1 MSVSSIDILGYIA
14 GAIIVVSYIPQIIT
28 LYKQKN
34 SKDVSVY
41 TYYSFLLAQTLFI
54 FYAIIKNDLP
64 ILMVNVF
71 SSLLCIVNIM
81 MIYMYKPV

>member
-1 MSVSSIDILGYIA
+1 MSISSVDILGYIA

-28 LYKQKN
+28 LYRQKN

-41 TYYSFLLAQTLFI
+41 TYFSFLTAQMLFI
-54 FYAIIKNDLP
+54 FYAIIKKDLP
-64 ILMVNVF
+64 ILMVNLF
-71 SSLLCIVNIM
+71 SSVLCIINII